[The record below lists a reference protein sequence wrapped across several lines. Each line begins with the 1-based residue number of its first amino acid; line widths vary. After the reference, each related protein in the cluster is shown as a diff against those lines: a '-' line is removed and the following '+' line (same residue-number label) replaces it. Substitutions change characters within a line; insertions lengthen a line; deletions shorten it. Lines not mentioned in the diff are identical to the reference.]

1 MLGCR
6 RLKFDRRFVALRGK
20 PPEMP
25 PETGEGLRV
34 GQRAEMCG
42 HVAIMLRPESDTPFH
57 DPSI

>member
-1 MLGCR
+1 MLGCG

-34 GQRAEMCG
+34 GRFTIPPSEGVMVACG
-42 HVAIMLRPESDTPFH
+42 VAARL
-57 DPSI
+57 

>member
-20 PPEMP
+20 P